1 MIKEAIILA
10 GGLGTRLKE
19 AVPDLPKCMAPV
31 AGRPFLF
38 YVINYL
44 RSQGIE
50 KFIFSLGYKHHFIED
65 YLKDKFETLIYD
77 IVIENE
83 PLGTGGAVQL
93 ALSKAKEENIVV
105 INGDTLFKVNLIE
118 AQKFHISNNA
128 ECTLLLK
135 PMQNF
140 ERYGVVNI
148 NEQKVITSFEE
159 KKHRE
164 KGLINGGIYV
174 INRTQFLSKQFPE
187 KFSFEK
193 DYLEAMVSEQKFY
206 GLEQDKY
213 FIDIGIPEDFERA
226 QTELAALKM

>member
-65 YLKDKFETLIYD
+65 YLKGHFETLIYD
-77 IVIENE
+77 VVIENE

-93 ALSKAKEENIVV
+93 A
-105 INGDTLFKVNLIE
+105 
-118 AQKFHISNNA
+118 FHNA
-128 ECTLLLK
+128 L
-135 PMQNF
+135 
-140 ERYGVVNI
+140 
-148 NEQKVITSFEE
+148 
-159 KKHRE
+159 
-164 KGLINGGIYV
+164 
-174 INRTQFLSKQFPE
+174 
-187 KFSFEK
+187 
-193 DYLEAMVSEQKFY
+193 
-206 GLEQDKY
+206 
-213 FIDIGIPEDFERA
+213 
-226 QTELAALKM
+226 